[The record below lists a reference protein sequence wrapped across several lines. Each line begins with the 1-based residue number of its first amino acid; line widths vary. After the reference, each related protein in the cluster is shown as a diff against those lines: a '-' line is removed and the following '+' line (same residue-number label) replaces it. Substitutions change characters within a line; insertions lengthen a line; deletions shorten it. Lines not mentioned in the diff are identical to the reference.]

1 MTMEL
6 VLASTNEHKVTEI
19 TLLMP
24 SNLSVI
30 PMSAIGCNDDI
41 AETGNTFAENASL
54 KSQYLYNKY
63 GVNCFADDSGLEIE
77 ALNGEPGIFSARYA
91 GSRDMEK
98 NIERVL
104 QQLKGITNRKAQFKT
119 VISLI
124 INGKEW
130 IFEGTIRGSIR
141 NEKCGI
147 QGFGYD
153 PIFQPDGYSKTFA
166 EMTLEEKNTLSHR
179 KKALL
184 QMLDHINK
192 N

>member
-98 NIERVL
+98 NI
-104 QQLKGITNRKAQFKT
+104 ITNN
-119 VISLI
+119 IS
-124 INGKEW
+124 
-130 IFEGTIRGSIR
+130 
-141 NEKCGI
+141 
-147 QGFGYD
+147 
-153 PIFQPDGYSKTFA
+153 
-166 EMTLEEKNTLSHR
+166 
-179 KKALL
+179 
-184 QMLDHINK
+184 
-192 N
+192 